1 MTKILKTIAD
11 VRQFQQDNLGK
22 TIGLV
27 PTMGNLHDGHLS
39 LLKIAQSKADLSVVS
54 IFVNPTQFAPDED
67 LDSYPRTFDADL
79 EKLQAIG
86 VDAVFFPTVDVIY
99 PYGQSDT
106 ISIEMPKVM
115 TNILC
120 GVNRPTHFQGVA
132 TVVAKLL
139 QIIRPNVAVFGE
151 KDFQQLAIIRR
162 LVAELFIDVEIIGG
176 EIIREDSGLAM
187 SSRNQYLS
195 ADERQKAMA
204 LSQTLRWCRDELLS
218 GKITDN
224 VLKKGKEKLR
234 NTGFVVDYLDFRD
247 MATLANNPTLENGIL
262 LVAARLGKTRL
273 IDNLRMVK
281 K

>member
-22 TIGLV
+22 TIGFV

-39 LLKIAQSKADLSVVS
+39 LLKIAQTKADLSVAS
-54 IFVNPTQFAPDED
+54 IFVNPTQFGPNED
-67 LDSYPRTFDADL
+67 LDSYPRTFEADL

-99 PYGQSDT
+99 PYGQRDT
-106 ISIEMPKVM
+106 ISIEMPKAM

-120 GVNRPTHFQGVA
+120 GLNRPTHFQGVA

-139 QIIRPNVAVFGE
+139 QIIRPTVAVFGE

-176 EIIREDSGLAM
+176 EIVREDSGLAM

-195 ADERQKAMA
+195 VAERQTATA
-204 LSQTLRWCRDELLS
+204 LSQTLLWCRDELWA
-218 GKITDN
+218 GENTDK
-224 VLKKGKEKLR
+224 VLKKGCEKLY
-234 NTGFVVDYLDFRD
+234 NIGFKVDYLDFRD
-247 MATLANNPTLENGIL
+247 VTTLSSTPTLDNGIL

-273 IDNLRMVK
+273 IDNLKMVK

>member
-1 MTKILKTIAD
+1 MTKILKTLAD

-22 TIGLV
+22 TIGFV

-39 LLKIAQSKADLSVVS
+39 LMKIAQSKADLSVAS
-54 IFVNPTQFAPDED
+54 IFVNPTQFAPNED

-86 VDAVFFPTVDVIY
+86 VDAVFFPTVEVMY
-99 PYGQSDT
+99 PYGQCDT
-106 ISIEMPKVM
+106 ISIEMPTAM

-139 QIIRPNVAVFGE
+139 QIIRPTVAVFGE

-176 EIIREDSGLAM
+176 EIVREDSGLAM

-195 ADERQKAMA
+195 VEQRQTATA
-204 LSQTLRWCRDELLS
+204 LSQTLVWCRDELLA
-218 GKITDN
+218 GKNTDK
-224 VLKKGKEKLR
+224 VLKKGREKLY
-234 NTGFVVDYLDFRD
+234 NVGFKVDYLDLRD
-247 MATLANNPTLENGIL
+247 ITTLTDNPALENGIL